1 MKKTTR
7 KRKRSNQNN
16 AVNQNDGIKAYF
28 IAASKSDEE
37 MENEPNEVNDEN
49 NSHIDLDIKM
59 IGTKTKKN
67 RIRRESK

>member
-16 AVNQNDGIKAYF
+16 AVNPNDGIKAYF

-37 MENEPNEVNDEN
+37 MEMENEPNEVNDEN
-49 NSHIDLDIKM
+49 NGHIDLDIKM
-59 IGTKTKKN
+59 IGTKTKKT
-67 RIRRESK
+67 E